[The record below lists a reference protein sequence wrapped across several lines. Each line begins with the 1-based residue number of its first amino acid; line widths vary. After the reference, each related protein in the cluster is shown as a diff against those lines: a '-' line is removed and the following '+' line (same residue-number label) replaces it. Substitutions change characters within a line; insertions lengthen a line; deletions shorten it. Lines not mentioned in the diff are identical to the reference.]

1 MGGVLIERW
10 PRSYWW
16 QLMPWLLSHTRCW
29 PVNISWGLCAAQRA
43 IFKRLGQK
51 RIWEHR
57 PVIQGGTRII
67 FSTAKIKLG
76 DWAGTEISAATFC
89 ARLLCSS
96 HQTFH
101 GMKKKMKQGRKGEAV
116 AQETMSCLCAN
127 PVQNAKKA
135 CRRYEATERL
145 PSWLLCTWRQTDV
158 YTTAPQRALYD
169 SETTFTCSDSNIQ
182 KKTVTSA
189 HFYLTCHPIKSE
201 QRWTWYDQIFELI
214 LARCCIYW
222 R

>member
-1 MGGVLIERW
+1 MACMFESWRPEWSQLVNMNKHTNSSMGGVLIERW

-16 QLMPWLLSHTRCW
+16 QLIPWLLSHTRCW

-101 GMKKKMKQGRKGEAV
+101 GMKKKWNKGGRGRQWHRKQWAVCVQIQCKTPKKHVGDMKRQKGCQVDFCAHGDKRMCTRQRHKEHCMTV
-116 AQETMSCLCAN
+116 RRHSHAQIRTF
-127 PVQNAKKA
+127 KK
-135 CRRYEATERL
+135 RL
-145 PSWLLCTWRQTDV
+145 WPLH
-158 YTTAPQRALYD
+158 
-169 SETTFTCSDSNIQ
+169 
-182 KKTVTSA
+182 TS
-189 HFYLTCHPIKSE
+189 T
-201 QRWTWYDQIFELI
+201 
-214 LARCCIYW
+214 
-222 R
+222 